1 MTVTTPNRVANR
13 AASQCTIASPTTSLV
28 ASPTTSHAASHE
40 NGVDCSA
47 GCGAVR
53 AAREPPR
60 ATRRSV
66 MRYDNLQVMVYA
78 ADTKKFSKGIKLAE
92 KLIEGLKEWVEYPEL
107 ENNQTSS
114 LKTQRE
120 PPDHT

>member
-1 MTVTTPNRVANR
+1 
-13 AASQCTIASPTTSLV
+13 
-28 ASPTTSHAASHE
+28 
-40 NGVDCSA
+40 
-47 GCGAVR
+47 
-53 AAREPPR
+53 
-60 ATRRSV
+60 
-66 MRYDNLQVMVYA
+66 MRYDNLQVTVYA